1 MKSASS
7 SEEPSNSAPPIPSI
21 EDEFPITTAQGNLL
35 YLFNTNSFGDPS
47 QFEYLNG
54 FHLNDPN
61 WLTVLDNI
69 PYYLDPLVDG
79 SKEQIADYKQYG
91 PVTETTNG
99 NIDTSLEPVGADIM
113 ENLSTN
119 GPSGSN
125 SVNNTAIA
133 NGGRMDN
140 STAVPNTID
149 PVTAAAAGSTTT
161 STNVT
166 ANSSTIPLQPQSK
179 SSSTTPAI
187 FNQSSGDGFGLNYY
201 NNGSWTSASP
211 MIQTPSVQEQPMSKV
226 SPNSGM
232 PPTIGSRIPSQT
244 KFSNQVSTIPPI
256 LPPLAQ
262 QQQAQQQA
270 QPVANLNIS
279 YVFPHQMANYN
290 AQQYGNYNGQSMKST
305 KNDNRSNQ

>member
-1 MKSASS
+1 MKSKKNWKERKIKDQEFEESDKQSLITMKSASS
-7 SEEPSNSAPPIPSI
+7 SEEPSNSAPPIPNI
-21 EDEFPITTAQGNLL
+21 KDEFPITTAQGNLL

-91 PVTETTNG
+91 PVTEATNG

-133 NGGRMDN
+133 NGSGMDN
-140 STAVPNTID
+140 STTVSNTID
-149 PVTAAAAGSTTT
+149 PVTAAAAAGTTT

-179 SSSTTPAI
+179 SSSTIPLQP
-187 FNQSSGDGFGLNYY
+187 QSKSSSTTLQY
-201 NNGSWTSASP
+201 S
-211 MIQTPSVQEQPMSKV
+211 IKV
-226 SPNSGM
+226 LEMDLG
-232 PPTIGSRIPSQT
+232 
-244 KFSNQVSTIPPI
+244 
-256 LPPLAQ
+256 
-262 QQQAQQQA
+262 
-270 QPVANLNIS
+270 
-279 YVFPHQMANYN
+279 
-290 AQQYGNYNGQSMKST
+290 
-305 KNDNRSNQ
+305 